1 MKNVLLSIS
10 IFISIL
16 SFSQDHSDF
25 ETNVDVFFKKYCFGG
40 LVDYKAVKDD
50 DSMGDL
56 LAYIAKDK
64 ITSNSENLEAY
75 YINVY
80 NLFVIYKMAEN
91 YPVSSPNDISGFFT
105 SNLFTL
111 DGKKTSLNNIEKV
124 IAAPLQ
130 EPRFHF
136 VMVCGALSCPPIT
149 NFSYTQKN
157 VHEQMDKQ
165 TVLALNNPKFVY
177 QVDEEKT
184 IYLSEIFKWYKTDFG
199 KTSKEVVDYIN
210 NYREI
215 DFNTSYKIKYYPYN
229 WIINDKTNARPGI
242 NLDSDVSEL
251 NEEPNSINLQYYTAG
266 SLLAKGKMDITLFN
280 AMYTENRSNWKGENF
295 SGFRTTFVSHLLQLT
310 IGTSKNK
317 RINLGLDLN
326 FKSSGSS
333 TDSKFSGVK
342 NAFTYKNNDSSR
354 VGIASVG
361 LRIKLQPFKAV
372 PNFTMQSTVTGPT
385 IKHPEGINSATEQ
398 NLMWAEWN
406 RIQWWNQFFYTKD
419 FGKFQLFTEIDLL
432 YRFRINNQQI
442 GMLDVPVSAFLSYF
456 PTNKV
461 TIYAMTQHLQRFTND
476 IDQNVPQT
484 DWVIPASYT
493 ASGIGLKYQLKSNLN
508 IELLYTN
515 FWQAKNAGFGQ
526 TFNIGIKYL
535 TK

>member
-50 DSMGDL
+50 NSMGDL

-124 IAAPLQ
+124 IAAPFQ

-177 QVDEEKT
+177 QLDEEKT
-184 IYLSEIFKWYKTDFG
+184 IYLSEIFKWYKSDFG

-215 DFNTSYKIKYYPYN
+215 DPLKVYPE
-229 WIINDKTNARPGI
+229 K
-242 NLDSDVSEL
+242 V
-251 NEEPNSINLQYYTAG
+251 
-266 SLLAKGKMDITLFN
+266 K
-280 AMYTENRSNWKGENF
+280 
-295 SGFRTTFVSHLLQLT
+295 QL
-310 IGTSKNK
+310 ILRLK
-317 RINLGLDLN
+317 RIKAD
-326 FKSSGSS
+326 KII
-333 TDSKFSGVK
+333 K
-342 NAFTYKNNDSSR
+342 
-354 VGIASVG
+354 GI
-361 LRIKLQPFKAV
+361 I
-372 PNFTMQSTVTGPT
+372 
-385 IKHPEGINSATEQ
+385 
-398 NLMWAEWN
+398 
-406 RIQWWNQFFYTKD
+406 
-419 FGKFQLFTEIDLL
+419 
-432 YRFRINNQQI
+432 
-442 GMLDVPVSAFLSYF
+442 
-456 PTNKV
+456 
-461 TIYAMTQHLQRFTND
+461 
-476 IDQNVPQT
+476 
-484 DWVIPASYT
+484 
-493 ASGIGLKYQLKSNLN
+493 
-508 IELLYTN
+508 
-515 FWQAKNAGFGQ
+515 
-526 TFNIGIKYL
+526 
-535 TK
+535 